1 MSKKENLSEH
11 WPRPWKLASDAR
23 RDGVRAI
30 LRIGPRLVMAFV
42 LLALLN
48 VVYHDLRVIFWTQET
63 ATARALAELCL
74 FVAFVFE
81 GAVLL
86 ATSGAV
92 QRSILLTGTKGGSDT
107 STTRRRPRFPAQ
119 YACVLLLWLLAEFI
133 LLPLL
138 PAPLAW
144 IVRLVLAVLAIR
156 FSLLVPSAAISTAR
170 LDWRASAFDSWKA
183 TGGHVFYLL
192 TAFIVALVP
201 FFVFVVVPYML
212 VTLVLT
218 WARPDLITTT
228 LPWLRSIV
236 EPLFGLGMT
245 IILSAVLSHVFR
257 LALPAK
263 GAA

>member
-1 MSKKENLSEH
+1 MSKDEAPLEH
-11 WPRPWKLASDAR
+11 WPRPWELASDAR

-48 VVYHDLRVIFWTQET
+48 VIYHDLRVIFWTQET
-63 ATARALAELCL
+63 ATARALAEFCL

-92 QRSILLTGTKGGSDT
+92 QRSILLTGTKD
-107 STTRRRPRFPAQ
+107 STGVRKIGKRPRFPAQ

-138 PAPLAW
+138 PAPAAW

-156 FSLLVPSAAISTAR
+156 FSLLVPSAAISTTQ

-183 TGGHVFYLL
+183 TGGRVFYLL
-192 TAFIVALVP
+192 TAFIVTLVP

-212 VTLVLT
+212 VTLVLN
-218 WARPDLITTT
+218 WVRPDLIATA

-236 EPLFGLGMT
+236 EPLFGLAMT
-245 IILSAVLSHVFR
+245 IFLSAVLSHVFR
-257 LALPAK
+257 LALPSK
-263 GAA
+263 GTA